1 MSGLVKHVA
10 HFQRRVII
18 DAMQEATA
26 RYWTKRAHDF
36 AAVGT
41 PECDQIATNCRH
53 HAWLL
58 RDTGLD
64 HEALVVIEA
73 IYQERQA
80 NL

>member
-10 HFQRRVII
+10 HFQRRVIQ
-18 DAMQEATA
+18 DAITEATA
-26 RYWTKRAHDF
+26 DYWDRRAATF
-36 AAVGT
+36 TAVGT
-41 PECDQIATNCRH
+41 PGSDHVALACRR

-64 HEALVVIEA
+64 HEAHTIIEA

>member
-1 MSGLVKHVA
+1 MSALVKHVT
-10 HFQRRVII
+10 HFQRRVIQ
-18 DAMQEATA
+18 DAITEASAAYWDRRAATFA
-26 RYWTKRAHDF
+26 R
-36 AAVGT
+36 VGT
-41 PECDQIATNCRH
+41 PACDQTALACRR

-64 HEALVVIEA
+64 GEARTLIEA